1 MRLAFVSPLPP
12 ASTGIADYAADLL
25 ELLAGRHEVDLFHAQ
40 EAVDATRLP
49 AGAPLLPAS
58 ELVARHRERPYDLA
72 VYQMGNGRAHDFVYD
87 VLSRVPG
94 LLVLH
99 DLVLHHARAAQFLE
113 SEAVLAW
120 RRDPSSASARAAAR
134 PSLDA
139 WRRELEYSYPGRGD
153 RLFEAHLG
161 TVGDLLPY
169 AYPLFRIPVEAS
181 RAVAVHNA
189 FMAAAIRAEVPG
201 SEVVEVPQPARREP
215 VSAERVR
222 ALRARLGFREDE
234 VVVGSFGLVTP
245 EKRTA
250 SLARAVARAAARDP
264 RLRLLLVGPVP
275 DSARLEALLARTGA
289 AGRAVV
295 TGRVPFEEL
304 AAHVE
309 AADVVVHLRYPTARE
324 TSARAPARA
333 GPGPARRHLRPRA
346 PGRHPRRSG
355 RPGRP
360 RGRGE
365 RHGPR
370 PPAPGRRSRGP
381 PAAGRGGGRARAPRA
396 LAVAGGGRLGEGSRS
411 GATAPG
417 PAAPGLAGALA
428 PALGP
433 SLPPGIEGAVETLA
447 RRGVEVLELDP
458 HAPRVAASVRARHAA
473 PHAGVHVGPLAGHD
487 EAQVQARLQRERDRR
502 FEHQAAGPDVDEPR
516 PDDEDRLREVAGLEP
531 RGAPALH
538 PVRPGRP
545 TGRDHGTSRTTR
557 KPKSAARVPGGS
569 PPRADGGT
577 SRTCR
582 RQEPPRL
589 TRLSP
594 HSGPRGS

>member
-1 MRLAFVSPLPP
+1 LRLAFVSPLPP
-12 ASTGIADYAADLL
+12 VPTGIADYAADLL
-25 ELLAGRHEVDLFHAQ
+25 EILVGGHEVELFHAQ

-72 VYQMGNGRAHDFVYD
+72 VYQMGNGRAHDFAYD
-87 VLSRVPG
+87 LLSRVPG

-134 PSLDA
+134 PSLEA

-153 RLFEAHLG
+153 RLFEAQLG

-222 ALRARLGFREDE
+222 ALRTRLGFREDE

-275 DSARLEALLARTGA
+275 DSARVEALLARTGA

-295 TGRVPFEEL
+295 TGRVPLEEL

-324 TSARAPARA
+324 TSAALLRVLAQGRPAVISALEHQADIPVEAVVRVDLEDEEGATARA
-333 GPGPARRHLRPRA
+333 LLRLAGDPEARR
-346 PGRHPRRSG
+346 
-355 RPGRP
+355 
-360 RGRGE
+360 
-365 RHGPR
+365 
-370 PPAPGRRSRGP
+370 
-381 PAAGRGGGRARAPRA
+381 
-396 LAVAGGGRLGEGSRS
+396 RLGE
-411 GATAPG
+411 
-417 PAAPGLAGALA
+417 AAAAH
-428 PALGP
+428 
-433 SLPPGIEGAVETLA
+433 V
-447 RRGVEVLELDP
+447 RRA
-458 HAPRVAASVRARHAA
+458 HSRAR
-473 PHAGVHVGPLAGHD
+473 VGDAWEKAL
-487 EAQVQARLQRERDRR
+487 ERVRRLPDPPPRDWPA
-502 FEHQAAGPDVDEPR
+502 HWPR
-516 PDDEDRLREVAGLEP
+516 P
-531 RGAPALH
+531 
-538 PVRPGRP
+538 
-545 TGRDHGTSRTTR
+545 
-557 KPKSAARVPGGS
+557 
-569 PPRADGGT
+569 
-577 SRTCR
+577 
-582 RQEPPRL
+582 
-589 TRLSP
+589 
-594 HSGPRGS
+594 